1 MKTVAKLL
9 IPKKDFAINVLWFI
23 NGPEIGLLDEV
34 INFIA
39 EELPWLVSMGY
50 RISALNWFLL
60 FWIFIIL
67 LIQIY
72 FKKEF
77 KFHNKIRFSYIK
89 WLYTLLLFFIR
100 KSVWYGTCSYLCASL
115 LQIFLNCCYC
125 PHGQNIIVFIF
136 FITVIVFNVIDYWS
150 HYFSSQS

>member
-60 FWIFIIL
+60 FWIYIYIIL
-67 LIQIY
+67 PILKYYILRKSSSFMIKYIILILDDY
-72 FKKEF
+72 A
-77 KFHNKIRFSYIK
+77 H
-89 WLYTLLLFFIR
+89 LLFFIR
-100 KSVWYGTCSYLCASL
+100 KSIWYGTCTYLC
-115 LQIFLNCCYC
+115 Y
-125 PHGQNIIVFIF
+125 GKNIIVLIF
-136 FITVIVFNVIDYWS
+136 FISDIIFTVLGYWS
-150 HYFSSQS
+150 HYFSYQS